1 MEYCPAGSVADIMC
15 ILDRPLTE
23 DQIATICR
31 NTLKGLD
38 YLHNPPLRQI
48 HRDIKAGNIL
58 LGSNGEAKLGMV
70 INLSLS
76 LCVWLLSLSLSLSLL
91 VILSTHH
98 RLLLHVIVTLVVS
111 SRFWCCWSTY

>member
-23 DQIATICR
+23 DQIATVCK
-31 NTLKGLD
+31 NTLRGLD

-58 LGSNGEAKLGMV
+58 LGTNGEAKLGA
-70 INLSLS
+70 SLAWS
-76 LCVWLLSLSLSLSLL
+76 LACTLRASLYRTLLANPTVSPSCSRLWCGW
-91 VILSTHH
+91 TANGCKGQAKHH
-98 RLLLHVIVTLVVS
+98 DRV
-111 SRFWCCWSTY
+111 

>member
-70 INLSLS
+70 INLSL
-76 LCVWLLSLSLSLSLL
+76 CVCVVALSLSLSLVACDSFY
-91 VILSTHH
+91 SPSSA
-98 RLLLHVIVTLVVS
+98 S
-111 SRFWCCWSTY
+111 SRHCYACCF